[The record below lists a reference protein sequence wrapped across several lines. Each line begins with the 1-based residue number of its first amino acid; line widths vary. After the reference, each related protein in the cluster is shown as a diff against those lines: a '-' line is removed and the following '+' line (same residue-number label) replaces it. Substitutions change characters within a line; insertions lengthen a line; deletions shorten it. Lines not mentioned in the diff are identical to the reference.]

1 MGISDSLPWT
11 PCPCSLSFTNPLKP
25 LILTPSSHCSGRL
38 MVRVEYLGVVHTR
51 VWTQPHP
58 LPPAPLQGPS
68 PQLRVSEEAEYA

>member
-1 MGISDSLPWT
+1 
-11 PCPCSLSFTNPLKP
+11 
-25 LILTPSSHCSGRL
+25 

-51 VWTQPHP
+51 VWTQPYP